1 MAAPSARRVLLAAG
15 VAVLVAAGPA
25 CGWRDEVDSR
35 AATAGLPS
43 TRTDLEAHEWLLDRE
58 DSSLTVDDD
67 TPVTLAIDGDV
78 VSGTAPCNTYHGSFD
93 LGDDDSVEIDDLA
106 ATRMAC
112 PEPRLAAEDE
122 FLAALGAVDA
132 VEVDVDEEGRDD
144 RDRMVLTG
152 PGGVRLAFRSYD
164 ADELLVGTW
173 QVVGVASGDAVES
186 ALAGTTPSITFTEG
200 GDVALETGCNT
211 VGGSWELDGD
221 ELSVGQVRTTLMACD
236 DPPGIM
242 DQEDAL
248 VAALESV
255 ARVEVAP
262 GRLALVDAGG
272 VIRLVAE
279 PA

>member
-1 MAAPSARRVLLAAG
+1 MSGSSVKRAVLAAG
-15 VAVLVAAGPA
+15 VGALVAAGPA
-25 CGWRDEVDSR
+25 CGWRDEIDSR

-43 TRTDLEAHEWLLDRE
+43 TRVDLEAHDWLLDRE

-67 TPVTLAIDGDV
+67 TPVTLAIDADV
-78 VSGTAPCNTYHGSFD
+78 VSGTAPCNTYRGSFD
-93 LGDDDSVEIDDLA
+93 LGADDSVEIGDIA

-122 FLAALGAVDA
+122 FLAALAAADA

-152 PGGVRLAFRSYD
+152 PDGVRLAFRSYD

-173 QVVGVASGDAVES
+173 EVVGVASGDAVES
-186 ALAGTTPSITFTEG
+186 VLAGTAPTITFTED
-200 GDVALETGCNT
+200 GDVALDSGCNT

-236 DPPGIM
+236 DPPGVM
-242 DQEDAL
+242 DQERIL
-248 VAALESV
+248 VGALESV
-255 ARVEVAP
+255 ARVEIAP
-262 GRLALVDAGG
+262 GRLTLLDADDSTL
-272 VIRLVAE
+272 LVAE